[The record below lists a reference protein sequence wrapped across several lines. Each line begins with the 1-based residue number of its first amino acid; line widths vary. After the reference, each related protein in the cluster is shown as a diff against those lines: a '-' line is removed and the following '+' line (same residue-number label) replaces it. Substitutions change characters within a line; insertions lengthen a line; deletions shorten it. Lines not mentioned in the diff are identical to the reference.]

1 MEIRGKRFL
10 LTGGASLI
18 GSHVTERL
26 LAGGAASVVLFD
38 DYSLGSRELAA
49 ALGRDARVRVV
60 RGDILRP
67 NELFDALE
75 DVDGVFALAAF
86 LTLPLSR
93 NPVLGMDV
101 NVRGM
106 LNVLEAC
113 RWRGVKKVVFSSS
126 VATFGDPDTTDIDED
141 TPFRWQHAQPA
152 TTLYGATKIIGE
164 CLGRLYKQRYGI
176 DFVALRYSTVYG
188 ERQHLRGINALHIVE
203 AYEAIKAGRR
213 PVLPG
218 DGTQAYDYVYAG
230 DVARANLM
238 AMASAVTE
246 ESFIIATGVD
256 TSLNEIVKILGR
268 LTNRDLEPE
277 YRTDPSK
284 PRTQMKPK
292 LGYSPA
298 KAKRLLGWAPEVAIA
313 DGIER
318 LIRWT
323 EAERVSDR

>member
-1 MEIRGKRFL
+1 MEIKGKRFL

-26 LAGGAASVVLFD
+26 LAGGATSVVLFD
-38 DYSLGSRELAA
+38 NYSLGSPELAA
-49 ALGRDARVRVV
+49 AMGRDKRVSVV

-67 NELFDALE
+67 NELYDAL
-75 DVDGVFALAAF
+75 DGVDGVFALAAF
-86 LTLPLSR
+86 LTLPLSQ
-93 NPVLGMDV
+93 NPMLGMDV

-106 LNVLEAC
+106 MNVLEAC
-113 RWRGVKKVVFSSS
+113 RYRGVKKVVFSSS
-126 VATFGDPDTTDIDED
+126 VATFGEPDVPDVDED
-141 TPFRWQHAQPA
+141 TPFRWQKSQPA

-176 DFVALRYSTVYG
+176 DFVGLRYSTVYG
-188 ERQHLRGINALHIVE
+188 ERQHLRGINAIYIVE
-203 AYEAIKAGRR
+203 AYEAIKAGMR

-238 AMASAVTE
+238 AMGSAVTE

-256 TSLNEIVKILGR
+256 TSLNEVVKILGR
-268 LTNRDLEPE
+268 LTNRNVEPE

-284 PRTQMKPK
+284 PRTAMKPK

-298 KAKRLLGWAPEVAIA
+298 KAERLLGWKPEVSIEE
-313 DGIER
+313 GIRR
-318 LIRWT
+318 LIKWT
-323 EAERVSDR
+323 EETRT